1 MSLSAERGW
10 LGGWVVKRGE
20 DLGHLYSLDMFP
32 HVSFHATSTLIKK
45 GGKFTN

>member
-20 DLGHLYSLDMFP
+20 DLGHLYSLDCSPMYLF
-32 HVSFHATSTLIKK
+32 TLLVH
-45 GGKFTN
+45 

>member
-32 HVSFHATSTLIKK
+32 MYLFTLLVH
-45 GGKFTN
+45 